1 MLAANMIG
9 GPLVAAAAGR
19 APRNRRA
26 WPGGRSL
33 RALPAPARA
42 VLAFA
47 RGAEGSSAFGAAARV
62 LPREKIGAHAL
73 AAAFDGKSVPRCAHT
88 LALCDAVLGM
98 GIGRGLRKGPRFQ
111 PVDRQAKKARCVG
124 VSAARLA
131 RARRTEPQ
139 RRGCTAGD
147 EGCTPALCEC
157 TVAASGRE
165 WGMCSGGAARAQR
178 PSVLAQP
185 DGRIPCGDCLG

>member
-47 RGAEGSSAFGAAARV
+47 HGAEGSSAFGAAARV

-98 GIGRGLRKGPRFQ
+98 GIGPWPAERAAVPTRGPAGKKGPLRRG
-111 PVDRQAKKARCVG
+111 VGGKAGTGEAYGAPTQGLHCRGRRVHAG
-124 VSAARLA
+124 VVRVHCGGQ
-131 RARRTEPQ
+131 RARV
-139 RRGCTAGD
+139 GD
-147 EGCTPALCEC
+147 
-157 TVAASGRE
+157 V
-165 WGMCSGGAARAQR
+165 
-178 PSVLAQP
+178 
-185 DGRIPCGDCLG
+185 